1 MCILCTLYWILR
13 ACRLSSYAC
22 SVGVRTLFNRIR
34 VQWLGYIYRISF
46 TTIIYIPECNEKLN
60 ETIKSHYLHGII
72 TYNYK
77 IIIHLLNFHELNFA
91 CTCTCLCLYNRF
103 SYTCVLREVKAVEF
117 FVHVAIY
124 TYSQQIMSYLQSWVI
139 VQFIDQD
146 IQQLLLLKLN
156 FKRKLFI
163 IM

>member
-1 MCILCTLYWILR
+1 MCILYTLYWILH

-22 SVGVRTLFNRIR
+22 SVGVRTLINRIR
-34 VQWLGYIYRISF
+34 VQWLGYMYRISF
-46 TTIIYIPECNEKLN
+46 TTIIYTWMQRDIRWNYQITLFTWN
-60 ETIKSHYLHGII
+60 DYLQL
-72 TYNYK
+72 YK
-77 IIIHLLNFHELNFA
+77 IIIHFLDFRELNFA

-124 TYSQQIMSYLQSWVI
+124 TYSRQIMSYLQSWVI

-156 FKRKLFI
+156 FKRKLFTT
-163 IM
+163 M